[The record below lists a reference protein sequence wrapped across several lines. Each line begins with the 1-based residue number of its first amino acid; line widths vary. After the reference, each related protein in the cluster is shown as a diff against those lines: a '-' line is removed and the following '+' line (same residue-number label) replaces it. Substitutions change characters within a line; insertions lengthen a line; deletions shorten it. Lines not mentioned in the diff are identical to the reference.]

1 MKEDKQKYEEACKAW
16 QEECVRGRLV
26 LPEKLIRGIEK
37 RKHQIEG
44 ALIMIKIA
52 VCDDEKIYSDRIC
65 KCISKELANHDISDY
80 DITVYNSGMEFAAEE
95 DNLLEYHMIFL
106 DINMPNVNGFE
117 LAKNI
122 KDRNSNIYI
131 IFVTSFLNY
140 AIQGYRFD
148 ALRFILKSD
157 IDNLMPEC
165 IETVVRLMRIDYHEV
180 EYDFVEGKQEIIT
193 NQLMF
198 IENIKH
204 KLIFN
209 FSDNEKNLS
218 LYKKLDEIEKD
229 LEGYGFLRIHK
240 SYLVNVVYIKKLINY
255 GVVLRGGRQLPIPRE
270 KIKQVREK
278 YFEMRG
284 DRF

>member
-1 MKEDKQKYEEACKAW
+1 M
-16 QEECVRGRLV
+16 
-26 LPEKLIRGIEK
+26 
-37 RKHQIEG
+37 
-44 ALIMIKIA
+44 MKIA

-65 KCISKELANHDISDY
+65 KCINNELANHDISDY
-80 DITVYNSGMEFAAEE
+80 DITVYNSGTEFADAG
-95 DNLLEYHMIFL
+95 DKLLEYHVIFL
-106 DINMPNVNGFE
+106 DINMPDVNGFE
-117 LAKNI
+117 LAKSI
-122 KDRNSNIYI
+122 KDRNNNIYI
-131 IFVTSFLNY
+131 VFVTSFLNY

-148 ALRFILKSD
+148 ALRFILKSE

-165 IETVVRLMRIDYHEV
+165 IETIVKLMKIDYHEV
-180 EYDFVEGKQEIIT
+180 KYDFVEGKQEIIT
-193 NQLMF
+193 NQLVF

-209 FSDNEKNLS
+209 FCDDDKTLS

-255 GVVLRGGRQLPIPRE
+255 GAVLRDGRQLPIPRE

-278 YFEMRG
+278 FFEMRG
-284 DRF
+284 DRL